1 MMIARVVGNIVATQ
15 KHGDYQGQK
24 LLLVRA
30 ANLAGELYGPET
42 VAVDGADT
50 DSGIGDL
57 VLVIQEGGSAR
68 QAARC
73 GHNGPIDA
81 SVIAVADSIE
91 TKYGNLNE

>member
-1 MMIARVVGNIVATQ
+1 MMIAKVIGNVVSTQ
-15 KHGDYQGQK
+15 KHEDYTGQK

-30 ANLAGELYGPET
+30 VDLAGKQYGPELA
-42 VAVDGADT
+42 VVDGADT

-73 GHNGPIDA
+73 THAGPIDA

-91 TKYGNLNE
+91 TEYGNLYQ